1 MSYIP
6 YKNYSPSKTYLLDE
20 IPSNWEIIPMNQFV
34 ELVTD
39 YVSNGSFAS
48 LRTNV
53 EYKNE
58 EDFAILVRL
67 ADNSNNFAGPFVYIN
82 EDAYNFLSK
91 SKLFE
96 GDIVLSNTGSIG
108 SIFKVPNLGKPM
120 SLAPNSLLIRFRNQ
134 TLADYFFYLFSCD
147 IGRKFLE
154 SITTVTTQPKFNK
167 TDFRKLPML
176 MPPLKEQKQIA
187 NYLDKKTAKI
197 DENISKNKKLI
208 ELLEEKRTALIN
220 EVVTKGLNPDVPMKD
235 SGIEWIGE
243 IPEHWEVVLFKRLFN
258 LIKDGTHGSFE
269 RVDDGEPLLSAKNI
283 FNDKIN
289 ISKTESCISKDDFLS
304 IVSNG
309 FPKKDDLL
317 MTIVGTIGR
326 SCVYD
331 KEFPLA
337 FQRSVS
343 FIRLTHDNPYYYN
356 YFIKSQIF
364 QSQLLIRAK
373 QSAQKGVYL
382 NDIKE
387 CLVIRPP
394 FETQIEIA
402 KYLQNRI
409 TKINETILKIQ
420 ENINLLKEYKTSLIH
435 HVVTGKIDVRGEQ
448 IE

>member
-235 SGIEWIGE
+235 SGVEWIGE
-243 IPEHWEVVLFKRLFN
+243 IPEHWEIIKVKNCSTLINDKKDFADENDKYIGLEHIESETGKLLNYSKEGADGTVNKFKKDMVLFGKLRPYLAKV
-258 LIKDGTHGSFE
+258 IKTSFDGVCS
-269 RVDDGEPLLSAKNI
+269 
-283 FNDKIN
+283 
-289 ISKTESCISKDDFLS
+289 TE
-304 IVSNG
+304 
-309 FPKKDDLL
+309 
-317 MTIVGTIGR
+317 
-326 SCVYD
+326 
-331 KEFPLA
+331 
-337 FQRSVS
+337 
-343 FIRLTHDNPYYYN
+343 
-356 YFIKSQIF
+356 
-364 QSQLLIRAK
+364 LLIFK
-373 QSAQKGVYL
+373 TNESL
-382 NDIKE
+382 I
-387 CLVIRPP
+387 P
-394 FETQIEIA
+394 
-402 KYLQNRI
+402 KYLFYFMLSNRFI
-409 TKINETILKIQ
+409 EQVNSSTYGVKMPRASPDFINSLPIALPNTNEQQGIVDYLDTKTTKINNTLSKIK
-420 ENINLLKEYKTSLIH
+420 ENIVLLEEYKTSLIH
-435 HVVTGKIDVRGEQ
+435 HVVTGKIDVRGEE
-448 IE
+448 I